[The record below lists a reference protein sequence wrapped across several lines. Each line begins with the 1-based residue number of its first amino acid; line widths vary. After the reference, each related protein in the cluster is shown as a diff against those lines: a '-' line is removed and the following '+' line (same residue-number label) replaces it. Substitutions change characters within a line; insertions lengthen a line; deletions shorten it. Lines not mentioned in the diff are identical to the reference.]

1 MYINISIINLFMIT
15 GALFFYRANQHNKYH
30 VQILIL
36 KAKHNILFPEICS
49 EINHKLKKP
58 SKIAR
63 IRLRKHECKIPLAYQ
78 LEILCTLHSNTSLH
92 LFLHSDRF
100 YELILAP
107 HQQWDSRNQ
116 YQDLIES
123 FQCVYINS
131 SLSAKRYLMARCHQR
146 FWSAGKTAL
155 THCRCPPSSKYWV
168 VFS

>member
-1 MYINISIINLFMIT
+1 M
-15 GALFFYRANQHNKYH
+15 
-30 VQILIL
+30 IL
-36 KAKHNILFPEICS
+36 KAKHNILSPEICS

-100 YELILAP
+100 YEVILAP

-123 FQCVYINS
+123 SIS
-131 SLSAKRYLMARCHQR
+131 SPLFSVCIYKFIFERKAVLDGSVPSEILECRQDRLDALQVSSVVKILGRVFLTMGFCNDLNIL
-146 FWSAGKTAL
+146 FLCFL
-155 THCRCPPSSKYWV
+155 TH
-168 VFS
+168 